1 VISSYDGL
9 CGIGELAE
17 RAGVTVKTVRFY
29 SDRGLL
35 PEASRSSGG
44 HRRYGP
50 EALDRL
56 RLIRSLRALGLSV
69 PEVHRILDEED
80 EAGAADAAREAAGPG
95 TAGGAL
101 EAAVAGRLRELGSEL
116 RALRWREAAL
126 RLVQECSP
134 GERAGRLRLIG
145 AVPVPP
151 STAPLVRFWRGWLP
165 PRMPA
170 RSTDAFLEVAVPA
183 PPDDPAPAQVLAF
196 ARLNALTLAPCPGTR
211 QPQPEAHRAGGARA
225 AAVLYAG
232 LAEAYELAG
241 PHLRRGRAPRP
252 GEALDGFVAAYTSAY
267 GVRDTPDFRRRLAGQ
282 LAADP
287 RIDRYWEL
295 VAEVVTPPG
304 QRPEPTPGSAHDW
317 LLAALV
323 TQTGAH
329 PSEAAV
335 AKGGARPST
344 ATVAKAGARPSWAAV
359 AQTDVCP
366 SADVERQGTSPRQSK
381 RRGSSGL
388 GPYAERPPGP

>member
-1 VISSYDGL
+1 MSSDGL

-35 PEASRSSGG
+35 PEAFRSAGG

-50 EALDRL
+50 EALGRL
-56 RLIRSLRALGLSV
+56 RLIRSLRALGLAVS
-69 PEVHRILDEED
+69 EVRRVLDEED
-80 EAGAADAAREAAGPG
+80 G
-95 TAGGAL
+95 AGGVL
-101 EAAVAGRLRELGSEL
+101 EDAVAGQLREVGSEL

-126 RLVQECSP
+126 RLVQECPP
-134 GERAGRLRLIG
+134 GERADRLRLVG
-145 AVPVPP
+145 AVAAPP

-170 RSTDAFLEVAVPA
+170 RSTAAFLEVAVPR

-196 ARLNALTLAPCPGTR
+196 ARLNALTLAPCPGTA
-211 QPQPEAHRAGGARA
+211 QPQPEAHRAAGARG

-241 PHLRRGRAPRP
+241 VPLRRGVDPHA
-252 GEALDGFVAAYTSAY
+252 GDALDCFVSAYTGAY
-267 GVRDTPDFRRRLAGQ
+267 GVRDTPEFRRLLVRQ

-295 VAEVVTPPG
+295 VAEVITPPG
-304 QRPEPTPGSAHDW
+304 ARPEPTPGAAHDW
-317 LLAALV
+317 LFAAL
-323 TQTGAH
+323 
-329 PSEAAV
+329 EAQ
-335 AKGGARPST
+335 T
-344 ATVAKAGARPSWAAV
+344 ATTAA
-359 AQTDVCP
+359 
-366 SADVERQGTSPRQSK
+366 
-381 RRGSSGL
+381 
-388 GPYAERPPGP
+388 